1 MDEEIPGRL
10 SPYVRRPKR
19 ALLPGS
25 PAPVPLRRRI
35 GGFFV
40 LRFLTALPD
49 DLADAVAALL
59 DPFERAARLAGRL
72 VHGPALRGG
81 RTSAAGR
88 FALALHGFHWTH
100 WRAETDGPAGMF
112 TARRGDRPGAA
123 GTVTA
128 RPPWGRG
135 DPARGSH
142 TAACGLR
149 RVPRLRR
156 RPARVDLLFPDG
168 SWLAL
173 RMSTRADAAR
183 LRAALGPARS
193 AAVPGTAPSPSP
205 SPSPAPASTPEPEP
219 DIGVRAGRGTP

>member
-19 ALLPGS
+19 ASLPGS

-35 GGFFV
+35 GGFF
-40 LRFLTALPD
+40 LFRFLTALPD

-59 DPFERAARLAGRL
+59 DPFERVARLAGRL

-100 WRAETDGPAGMF
+100 WQAETYGPAGMF
-112 TARRGDRPGAA
+112 TARRGDGPGAS

-128 RPPWGRG
+128 RPPWSRG
-135 DPARGSH
+135 GPARGSH
-142 TAACGLR
+142 TAVCRLR

-156 RPARVDLLFPDG
+156 RPARVDLVFADG

-193 AAVPGTAPSPSP
+193 TAVRGTASPSSP
-205 SPSPAPASTPEPEP
+205 SPSPACAPEPEP